1 MFLLSFDSDE
11 DKVFEAL
18 DISDDVH
25 QALKDNIA
33 RRLTPKAVKIRSD
46 IEVKC
51 FSYEGIDAIKA
62 ALRAGEAVSTTSV
75 PIKIRLVAP
84 PLYVVSSNSTD
95 KVGGVDLME
104 KALVEIERVISAAGG
119 EMSVKMKVSRE
130 PCCAL
135 LLSCPV
141 TDSRSPS
148 FSPALYSQKPFP
160 SRRTR
165 SWLPSW
171 PRSSGRTQRCR
182 ATRTEAT
189 TTSKKTTKK
198 CQTPPSPCA
207 RPYFARMHESHLIC
221 ASLSAQSIERKLVG
235 QGGLCACDAQT
246 RAPFAPSIAC
256 CSPPTSPSFLP
267 SQVVFFC
274 RGRSVAVH
282 DPGPSLRSSRKLK

>member
-135 LLSCPV
+135 LLYCPA

-148 FSPALYSQKPFP
+148 FSPLCTAKSRFRAGGPGAGCPHGQGRAGERRGVGRRGRKRRRRVKKQRRNAKPLPLLALDPILHGCMNLILSAPRCLRKASSENLLARAVCVPVTHRRARRSRHP
-160 SRRTR
+160 S
-165 SWLPSW
+165 LAAALQPL
-171 PRSSGRTQRCR
+171 PRSSHPKSYSSAGVARSPFMTQ
-182 ATRTEAT
+182 A
-189 TTSKKTTKK
+189 
-198 CQTPPSPCA
+198 
-207 RPYFARMHESHLIC
+207 HL
-221 ASLSAQSIERKLVG
+221 
-235 QGGLCACDAQT
+235 
-246 RAPFAPSIAC
+246 
-256 CSPPTSPSFLP
+256 
-267 SQVVFFC
+267 
-274 RGRSVAVH
+274 
-282 DPGPSLRSSRKLK
+282 